1 MDILLIISA
10 VVCAIIGIVGSIVPA
25 LPGPPVSF
33 VAYLLLYFCTGCD
46 ISFQSLAVYGVLAAI
61 VTVVDFVA
69 PVWLTKKSGGSK
81 AATRGATIGL
91 VLALFT
97 GMWGVLVLPFLGAL
111 LGELST
117 GSASTKAVKVASYSF
132 LAFILTTGVKMV
144 YSFVMIAKVVSSAW
158 HVLMN

>member
-33 VAYLLLYFCTGCD
+33 VASLLLDFCTGCD

-117 GSASTKAVKVASYSF
+117 GSASAKAVKVASYSF

>member
-61 VTVVDFVA
+61 VTVADFVA

-97 GMWGVLVLPFLGAL
+97 GRWGVLVLPFLGAL

>member
-117 GSASTKAVKVASYSF
+117 GSTSTKAVKVASYSF

>member
-10 VVCAIIGIVGSIVPA
+10 VVCAIIGIVGSVVPA

-46 ISFQSLAVYGVLAAI
+46 ISFQSLAVYGVLAVI
-61 VTVVDFVA
+61 VTVVDFIA

-117 GSASTKAVKVASYSF
+117 GSASAKAVKVASYSF

>member
-81 AATRGATIGL
+81 TATRGATIGL

-97 GMWGVLVLPFLGAL
+97 GRWGVLVLPFLGAL

>member
-10 VVCAIIGIVGSIVPA
+10 VVCAVIGIVGSIVPA

-117 GSASTKAVKVASYSF
+117 GSASAKAVKVASYSF

>member
-117 GSASTKAVKVASYSF
+117 GSTSAKAVKVASYSF